1 MTDDAGNTASAAT
14 DFDLDTTA
22 DLEDDTVLAV
32 SVDSVINDADS
43 GNVTLTLSGVDADA
57 SSVTVTLTDGDGTA
71 VTAAA
76 FADNNGD
83 WTVDVSGGALID
95 GNVSVAVDMTDDAG
109 NTASAGTSFTL
120 DTTADVDKNFAV
132 SVAADDQVT
141 NLAESTDVSLSLSG
155 IDADASSVSVA
166 ITDGVNAVTADA
178 SYGDNGWVVAD
189 QNLDTLDDGTLTV
202 SATVTDQAG
211 NSADVSTTLELDTV
225 VVPPVTLLV
234 SDAHADMTAAEA
246 ANAMTVTVEDGS
258 AWTVTLT
265 GTRNDAAQ
273 IDQTAKLSARDTAQ
287 TDKDTAQSTYD
298 TLSVELSGLQ
308 TQLGLEQQGLAELNS
323 ALEGLE
329 TTASVLEGDVATAQ
343 QSYNTGYAEA
353 VTAASAVAPDP
364 DQLVADV
371 SVVEETLIAP
381 DGSTIEAGETWT
393 AESIAVLSALR
404 DSFIAQYTP
413 EGETHTVADL
423 VADVASATGQLS
435 AASANVA
442 TAAADRDVQQGV
454 TDAAQGAVSAK
465 QGEVD
470 TASGVLATEVTELA
484 AAQGELDAADAEVAA
499 SIVTITGTGTGSAQ
513 VVGLD
518 AADLVALGEGAVA
531 VSSVATDPAG
541 NTDNDGTGFTL
552 DTITPDAPSIAS
564 WATDTNITDDGITS
578 DNILTLSVTGE
589 PGGTPR
595 LYVDGTHLGGAAEAI
610 TPLLFDPEAP
620 GPEKGMVAITSQG
633 DNAGYSWTE
642 DAPGVYTVSTDELE
656 HEFAGDLTVTVTD
669 DAGNESAHSNSVT
682 VAVDTVAPAKP
693 VIDSVVED
701 TNVTDD
707 GVTFDNT
714 LTLTITGES
723 GASLTLFQDDTEIVP
738 VSVTDNGN
746 DTYTVVTDVIS
757 DVTGAT
763 LSVTLTDTAGNV
775 SEVSDDYVV
784 TVDTVAPGAP
794 TVLLMNDSHN
804 HADQAGD
811 GSSDSDNL
819 TKFDV
824 LQLEL
829 TGEPGGTVA
838 VFDGG
843 TAMADAVVEENVAGV
858 YSVTTVAMA
867 DGQHDLSFTV
877 MDTAGNVSPVA
888 QLSVTVDTVA
898 PGTPSID
905 LVNDTLGDADQGD
918 TATDDITKDNVLT
931 LTVAG
936 EAGGLLILE
945 DNGAE
950 LAPQS
955 VTDNDDGTYT
965 VVTGELA
972 DGAHALTAKVR
983 DDAGNISDAGTLT
996 VMVDTG
1002 APAVTIDSIG
1012 AGGVIQDNESG
1023 ADHTISGTG
1032 ELGRLVELA
1041 FPTDDDPTVSH
1052 TVTTMVQA
1060 DGSWSYTLNN
1070 DDMIMIGQGA
1080 GRSVVATQV
1089 DVAGNVFSTASS
1101 GFEMYTATRIDSS
1114 GVLDESQLT
1123 ANLGHPDTVEGG
1135 TVITSVTGTLT
1146 GSDDVVDL
1154 SGSSSDVQ
1162 FQAAFGTITVDDGTT
1177 VRSAYMDPDGDFETI
1192 LTGAG
1197 DDLLIGLDGV
1207 SEVFNPGTG
1216 SNTVIAGDTAGT
1228 FDELDYSQM
1237 SGVSGS
1243 LAAVASADVTGG
1255 KEYTVGTDWK
1265 QSELVVLNLNGQSFA
1280 APTAQ
1285 YATLAAL
1292 VVALEQQVEAAA
1304 GGDIVSMTTNDV
1316 TNTVTATANAGTDQA
1331 AVVAALQASDIVAV
1345 DIGGIYADLS
1355 LSASENVYAA
1365 YIAETGKVLRNDGG
1379 TDEVFGIEGVLGTA
1393 YEDILAGDDLEN
1405 YLAAG
1410 AGDDIVDGEGGSDE
1424 LFGDEGND
1432 YIYGGDG
1439 DDYIVGGAGT
1449 DILFGGSGRDVYAV
1463 DLGSVDTIRDFGVSA
1478 ILSSAAG
1485 RGGVNDQ
1492 VEFGFSDADLTSLFG
1507 SVPGAL
1513 GLSLSLTAVSDYQ
1526 YTLVLTGN
1534 GGGTTATLGTV
1545 DLNWGTAEALFGD
1558 LDPADF
1564 DLNAFLPAG
1573 GTLATG
1579 SGDYSILAT
1588 LEFVREAQV
1597 DDAAGSQ
1604 VVIGEGTS
1612 DDIFVSTQGDDI
1624 VIGGLGEDTYETRIL
1639 GETDATAIDNGTET
1653 LNDLGGVGEVD
1664 TVFFEGVRDLGDLV
1678 FDRVELRR
1686 EGEDRSLEINYEQY
1700 RGIDDEDTVA
1710 DEVGA
1715 LHATGTVELFNQFS
1729 LSQSDLYAIEG
1740 LQIAAETDNPLE
1752 AAVQSYVFGEVTE
1765 SAETGDILSASAD
1778 QDSILIGT
1786 DGKADEYRIEAP
1798 TDGAEAW
1805 IYGMGDGTS
1814 LDANEDVIIGLNGSM
1829 VSSMSDV
1836 SQVTLAGGDAV
1847 QKVSITFDQGG
1858 NDAILDL
1865 FFADGGNVNS
1875 TDLIDRIKF
1884 ES

>member
-1 MTDDAGNTASAAT
+1 M
-14 DFDLDTTA
+14 
-22 DLEDDTVLAV
+22 
-32 SVDSVINDADS
+32 
-43 GNVTLTLSGVDADA
+43 
-57 SSVTVTLTDGDGTA
+57 
-71 VTAAA
+71 
-76 FADNNGD
+76 
-83 WTVDVSGGALID
+83 
-95 GNVSVAVDMTDDAG
+95 
-109 NTASAGTSFTL
+109 
-120 DTTADVDKNFAV
+120 
-132 SVAADDQVT
+132 
-141 NLAESTDVSLSLSG
+141 
-155 IDADASSVSVA
+155 
-166 ITDGVNAVTADA
+166 
-178 SYGDNGWVVAD
+178 
-189 QNLDTLDDGTLTV
+189 
-202 SATVTDQAG
+202 
-211 NSADVSTTLELDTV
+211 
-225 VVPPVTLLV
+225 
-234 SDAHADMTAAEA
+234 
-246 ANAMTVTVEDGS
+246 
-258 AWTVTLT
+258 
-265 GTRNDAAQ
+265 
-273 IDQTAKLSARDTAQ
+273 
-287 TDKDTAQSTYD
+287 
-298 TLSVELSGLQ
+298 
-308 TQLGLEQQGLAELNS
+308 
-323 ALEGLE
+323 
-329 TTASVLEGDVATAQ
+329 
-343 QSYNTGYAEA
+343 
-353 VTAASAVAPDP
+353 
-364 DQLVADV
+364 
-371 SVVEETLIAP
+371 
-381 DGSTIEAGETWT
+381 
-393 AESIAVLSALR
+393 
-404 DSFIAQYTP
+404 
-413 EGETHTVADL
+413 
-423 VADVASATGQLS
+423 
-435 AASANVA
+435 
-442 TAAADRDVQQGV
+442 
-454 TDAAQGAVSAK
+454 
-465 QGEVD
+465 
-470 TASGVLATEVTELA
+470 
-484 AAQGELDAADAEVAA
+484 
-499 SIVTITGTGTGSAQ
+499 
-513 VVGLD
+513 
-518 AADLVALGEGAVA
+518 
-531 VSSVATDPAG
+531 
-541 NTDNDGTGFTL
+541 
-552 DTITPDAPSIAS
+552 
-564 WATDTNITDDGITS
+564 
-578 DNILTLSVTGE
+578 
-589 PGGTPR
+589 
-595 LYVDGTHLGGAAEAI
+595 
-610 TPLLFDPEAP
+610 
-620 GPEKGMVAITSQG
+620 
-633 DNAGYSWTE
+633 
-642 DAPGVYTVSTDELE
+642 
-656 HEFAGDLTVTVTD
+656 
-669 DAGNESAHSNSVT
+669 
-682 VAVDTVAPAKP
+682 DTVAPAKP

-714 LTLTITGES
+714 LTLTVTGES
-723 GASLTLFQDDTEIVP
+723 GAALTLLQDDTEIVP
-738 VSVTDNGN
+738 VSVTDNGD

-757 DVTGAT
+757 DVTGAA

-784 TVDTVAPGAP
+784 TVDTVAPGTP
-794 TVLLMNDSHN
+794 TVVLLNDSHN
-804 HADQAGD
+804 HADQVGD
-811 GSSDSDNL
+811 GSSESDNL

-829 TGEPGGTVA
+829 TGEPGGTVT

-843 TAMADAVVEENVAGV
+843 TAMTDAKVKDNGDGT
-858 YSVTTVAMA
+858 YSVTTVSLA

-877 MDTAGNVSPVA
+877 MDTAGNVSPAA

-931 LTVAG
+931 LTITG

-950 LAPQS
+950 LAPES

-996 VMVDTG
+996 VTVDTA
-1002 APAVTIDSIG
+1002 APAVTIESIG

-1032 ELGRLVELA
+1032 EAGRLVELA
-1041 FPTDDDPTVSH
+1041 FPTDDDPTASH

-1070 DDMIMIGQGA
+1070 DDMIVIGQGA

-1089 DVAGNVFSTASS
+1089 DVAGNVFSTASA
-1101 GFEMYTATRIDSS
+1101 GFEMYTTTRMDAE

-1135 TVITSVTGTLT
+1135 TVITSAAGTLAGSDDVIDLT
-1146 GSDDVVDL
+1146 GSD
-1154 SGSSSDVQ
+1154 SDVQ
-1162 FQAAFGTITVDDGTT
+1162 FQAGFGTITVDDGTT
-1177 VRSAYMDPDGDFETI
+1177 VRSAYTDPDGDFETI

-1216 SNTVIAGDTAGT
+1216 SNTVIAGDSAGDY
-1228 FDELDYSQM
+1228 DELDYSQM
-1237 SGVSGS
+1237 SGASGS
-1243 LAAVASADVTGG
+1243 LAAVASADVTDG
-1255 KEYTVGTDWK
+1255 KEYTLGANWK

-1304 GGDIVSMTTNDV
+1304 GGDIVSMVTNDV
-1316 TNTVTATANAGTDQA
+1316 TNTVTVTANAGNDQA

-1355 LSASENVYAA
+1355 LSASENIYAA
-1365 YIAETGKVLRNDGG
+1365 YTAETGKVLRNDGG

-1410 AGDDIVDGEGGSDE
+1410 AGDDILAGEGGSDE
-1424 LFGDEGND
+1424 LLGGEGND

-1492 VEFGFSDADLTSLFG
+1492 VEFGFNDADLTGLFG
-1507 SVPGAL
+1507 SVPGSL

-1526 YTLVLTGN
+1526 YTLVLTGDD
-1534 GGGTTATLGTV
+1534 GSTTATLGTV

-1579 SGDYSILAT
+1579 NGDYSILAT

-1639 GETDATAIDNGTET
+1639 GETGETAIDNGTET

-1686 EGEDRSLEINYEQY
+1686 EGDDRSLEIRYEQY

-1765 SAETGDILSASAD
+1765 SAETGDTLSASANED
-1778 QDSILIGT
+1778 TILIGT
-1786 DGKADEYRIEAP
+1786 GGK
-1798 TDGAEAW
+1798 TDDYVIDMAGAEGNTEAW
-1805 IYGMGDGTS
+1805 IYG
-1814 LDANEDVIIGLNGSM
+1814 LDAGSDTVTVTGQTLKTETQEDVVLANG
-1829 VSSMSDV
+1829 
-1836 SQVTLAGGDAV
+1836 QTV
-1847 QKVSITFDQGG
+1847 QKVSATFEGT
-1858 NDAILDL
+1858 DAILDL
-1865 FFADGGNVNS
+1865 YFADGGNVNS
-1875 TDLIDRIKF
+1875 TDLLNKIQY